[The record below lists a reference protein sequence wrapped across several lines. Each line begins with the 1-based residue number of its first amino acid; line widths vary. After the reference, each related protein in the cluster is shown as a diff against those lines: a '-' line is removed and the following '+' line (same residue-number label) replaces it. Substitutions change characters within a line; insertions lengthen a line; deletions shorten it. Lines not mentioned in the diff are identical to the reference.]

1 MTRCP
6 DDQIH
11 ARERMIAEQLAARGI
26 RDARVLD
33 AMRRVPRHL
42 FVPPEQQPFAYADRA
57 LPIGGDQTI
66 SQPFMVATMTEALAV
81 EPSALVLEVGTGSG
95 YQAAVLS
102 LLGREV
108 VSVERRPDLA
118 SAAAATLASLGFHNV
133 TVIVG
138 DGTLGAP
145 GLGPFDGILV
155 TAGAPRVPP
164 ALPAQ
169 LRDGGRL
176 VIPVGPP
183 SQQEVVV
190 VSRHGDRFHESRREG
205 CVFVPLIGAAGWP
218 DD

>member
-1 MTRCP
+1 MV
-6 DDQIH
+6 DEQI
-11 ARERMIAEQLAARGI
+11 AARGI
-26 RDARVLD
+26 RDARLLD

-42 FVPPEQQPFAYADRA
+42 FVPTDQQPLAYTDRA
-57 LPIGGDQTI
+57 LPIGADQTI
-66 SQPFMVATMTEALAV
+66 SQPFMVATMTEALGAG
-81 EPSALVLEVGTGSG
+81 PSAVVLEVGTGSG

-102 LLGREV
+102 LLVREV
-108 VSVERRPDLA
+108 ITLERRPDLA
-118 SAAAATLASLGFHNV
+118 SAAASTLSSLGFQNV

-145 GLGPFDGILV
+145 ELGPFDGILV

-169 LRDGGRL
+169 LRDRGRL

-183 SQQEVVV
+183 SHQEVVV
-190 VSRHGDRFHESRREG
+190 VSRRGDRFEESRREG

>member
-1 MTRCP
+1 MV
-6 DDQIH
+6 
-11 ARERMIAEQLAARGI
+11 AEQLALRGI

-33 AMRRVPRHL
+33 AMQRVPRHL
-42 FVPPEQQPFAYADRA
+42 FVPPDQQPFAYTDRA

-66 SQPFMVATMTEALAV
+66 SQPFMVATMTEALGA
-81 EPSALVLEVGTGSG
+81 EQSALVLEVGTGSG

-102 LLGREV
+102 LLVREV
-108 VSVERRPDLA
+108 VSLERRPDLA
-118 SAAAATLASLGFHNV
+118 SAAAATLSALGFHNV
-133 TVIVG
+133 KVIVG

-145 GLGPFDGILV
+145 ELGPFDGILV

-190 VSRHGDRFHESRREG
+190 VSRHGDQFNESRREG

-218 DD
+218 DA